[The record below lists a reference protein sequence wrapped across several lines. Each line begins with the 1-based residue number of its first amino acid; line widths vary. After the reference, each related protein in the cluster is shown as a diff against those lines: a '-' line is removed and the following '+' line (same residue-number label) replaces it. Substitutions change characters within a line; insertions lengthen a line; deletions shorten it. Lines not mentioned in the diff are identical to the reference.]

1 MLCLSDSIRHDD
13 PCVQRLL
20 HGVDQAQTL
29 TQLILAVWPLARV
42 LAIHIIESV
51 LAERAL
57 SPTFWPRCPTCG
69 AFLRSKGFVQRQVT
83 SLFGPIRWRRRVGRC
98 PQGCDT
104 QHVAPLD
111 DALG

>member
-20 HGVDQAQTL
+20 HAVDQAQTL

-69 AFLRSKGFVQRQVT
+69 AFLRSKGFVQPRSRA
-83 SLFGPIRWRRRVGRC
+83 SLDRSAGAGGWDGVPRAAT
-98 PQGCDT
+98 PN
-104 QHVAPLD
+104 P
-111 DALG
+111 

>member
-20 HGVDQAQTL
+20 HAVEQAQTL
-29 TQLILAVWPLARV
+29 TPLILAVWPLARV

-51 LAERAL
+51 LTERAL
-57 SPTFWPRCPTCG
+57 SPTFWPRCPAGG

-83 SLFGPIRWRRRVGRC
+83 SLFGPIRWRRRGGRC

-104 QHVAPLD
+104 YPFS
-111 DALG
+111 